1 MKIGNWDLRL
11 FYVNDN
17 NIKKELKDFLPQK
30 KEKLYMQFYLRV
42 S

>member
-17 NIKKELKDFLPQK
+17 NIKKELKDFLTNK
-30 KEKLYMQFYLRV
+30 KEKLYMQFYSRV